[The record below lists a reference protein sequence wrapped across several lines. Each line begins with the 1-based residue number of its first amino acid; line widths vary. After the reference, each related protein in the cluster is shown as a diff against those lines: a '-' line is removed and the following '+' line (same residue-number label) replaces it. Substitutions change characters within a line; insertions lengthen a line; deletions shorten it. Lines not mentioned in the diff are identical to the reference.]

1 MVLMNIGKRIKARR
15 EQLNMSQ
22 AQLAQKLNYRSRS
35 SINKIELGHNDITQ
49 SKVIAF
55 AKALKT
61 TPAYLMGWE
70 DDTNDINYKNMI
82 NIPSYDELNDR
93 LEVREASAKLQLP
106 NTLFNDNCN
115 YFYLFMPDDSMI
127 MENIHKNDLL
137 IFNDHT
143 KIKNGNTGLLEIQNK
158 LIIRKFFIDKNS
170 QTITLLAY
178 DGHTPPLS
186 FKSHD
191 EFTVIGILNYV
202 LEKK

>member
-1 MVLMNIGKRIKARR
+1 MDIYKRIKSLR
-15 EQLNMSQ
+15 EQLKMTQ
-22 AQLAQKLNYRSRS
+22 EELAHKTGYKTRSA
-35 SINKIELGHNDITQ
+35 INKIESGDRDINQSQIADFARALG
-49 SKVIAF
+49 V
-55 AKALKT
+55 